1 MSPDRTAPTTLRPAL
16 APRSGAPEAPADGFA
31 ALLGAA
37 DNGVAPAGDER
48 RGDDVRLGS
57 GSVASQAGESAPFVP
72 GELPSQP
79 AVAATPPHVVAPPA
93 PVEAA
98 APAAAAPLPGSADM
112 PQPAPSSVV
121 PVLGAL
127 AATVTMPPD
136 APDATPPPPAAT
148 RAPTPIIG
156 APVEPAPAPAAT
168 APVAVPLTNAT
179 TPPAEAKPTAEP
191 ALSMPTAPST
201 TPPAPSGRGAGT
213 AGEQG
218 TAPREQH
225 ATGLEAPAPAA
236 PAPQTSS
243 APAPPA
249 VPAPLAQTA
258 APLHQAPRAVK
269 QVLELALERGI
280 AQAKLNLR
288 PAELGGIE
296 IRLQTSAAGV
306 TAQVIA
312 DSPEAARL
320 LHQAADDLRRSL
332 ERHDVTLLSL
342 DVSTTGDGRPDAS
355 ADPARERERLRSAH
369 GLDLKADEPTA
380 VLETVQLPDGLHV
393 DVLA

>member
-1 MSPDRTAPTTLRPAL
+1 MPT
-16 APRSGAPEAPADGFA
+16 
-31 ALLGAA
+31 
-37 DNGVAPAGDER
+37 
-48 RGDDVRLGS
+48 
-57 GSVASQAGESAPFVP
+57 VP
-72 GELPSQP
+72 
-79 AVAATPPHVVAPPA
+79 
-93 PVEAA
+93 
-98 APAAAAPLPGSADM
+98 
-112 PQPAPSSVV
+112 
-121 PVLGAL
+121 
-127 AATVTMPPD
+127 
-136 APDATPPPPAAT
+136 
-148 RAPTPIIG
+148 
-156 APVEPAPAPAAT
+156 
-168 APVAVPLTNAT
+168 AT
-179 TPPAEAKPTAEP
+179 TPPAPT
-191 ALSMPTAPST
+191 
-201 TPPAPSGRGAGT
+201 RQGAGT

-218 TAPREQH
+218 PAPREHH
-225 ATGLEAPAPAA
+225 AIGAEGPAPAVS
-236 PAPQTSS
+236 APQTSS

-249 VPAPLAQTA
+249 VPVPLAQTA
-258 APLHQAPRAVK
+258 APLHQAPRAVA

-369 GLDLKADEPTA
+369 GLDRKADEPPA